1 MDVLPPDS
9 EKLQIVDKAVGT
21 PPESI
26 PTRPRTRGRI
36 QHPMTHENGSTTT
49 RSQFLGGAA
58 KLGAAGALGAGAL
71 PALLGASSAA
81 AAVKSK
87 KIAVIEQQ
95 FGTFFTV
102 NFNKPA
108 QAFIKKSPGW
118 SVTFGNE
125 NNTVTTGINL
135 LNSYVSQ
142 GYGVLILSTGDNMSA
157 WENSVKK
164 AVDAG
169 AVFINHC
176 TQAVSGA

>member
-1 MDVLPPDS
+1 MR
-9 EKLQIVDKAVGT
+9 
-21 PPESI
+21 SI
-26 PTRPRTRGRI
+26 PPRPVQGSSAVPRSSAPRALSGRG
-36 QHPMTHENGSTTT
+36 
-49 RSQFLGGAA
+49 
-58 KLGAAGALGAGAL
+58 AGGAGAV

-95 FGTFFTV
+95 FGTFFTA

-108 QAFIKKSPGW
+108 QAYVKKAPGW

-142 GYGVLILSTGDNMSA
+142 GYGVLIL
-157 WENSVKK
+157 
-164 AVDAG
+164 
-169 AVFINHC
+169 
-176 TQAVSGA
+176 